1 MSRRRGLFIRLSSLT
16 LVLSAVF
23 SGSARAAV
31 TENDKISFD
40 GFTMFVPCSN
50 GGSGEFVVFTGNL
63 HVLTT
68 FTINGNNVS
77 GKYHFQPEGL
87 TGVGQTT
94 GDKYHGT
101 GGTQGT
107 FKGSLQNGQYQQTDV
122 NNFRLIGQGP
132 GNNFLVHDVVHTT
145 INANGTVS
153 TVVDQHSVD
162 CK

>member
-1 MSRRRGLFIRLSSLT
+1 MSRRRGLFIRLSALT

-40 GFTMFVPCSN
+40 GFTMFVPCAN
-50 GGSGEFVVFTGNL
+50 GGAGEFVVFTGNL